1 MPKIVECVP
10 NFSEGRRPEVIE
22 VIRQAI
28 SLPGVTILDQHS
40 DADHNRTVITLAG
53 EPEAIEQAAFAGIA
67 KAAELIDLN
76 LHRGEHPRIG
86 ATDVCPFVPVSG
98 VSMEECVAIAR
109 RVGER
114 VGSELNIP
122 VYLYES
128 AATRPERVNLENIR
142 RGEYEKLKDEIGAN
156 PDRAPDFGPARVGP
170 AGATVIGARPFLIA
184 YNAYLNTS
192 DVNIA
197 KEIAK
202 AIRHSSGGLRYVKAL
217 GLEVEGKAQVSM
229 NLTDFRKTPIFRV
242 VEMIRREAARHGCSI
257 VKTELVG
264 LIPQAALIDAAQW
277 YLQIDDLTPDQV
289 LENRIGE
296 TLAESL
302 AAQTTGRVSEP
313 SQGLTPTAFLEATA
327 AGSATPGG
335 GAVAALAGALSA
347 ALAAMVARLTIGKK
361 KYVEVEPEMK
371 NVAARADEIRA
382 VLTAAIED
390 DSAAFEAVMAAT
402 KLPKETD
409 EQKRARDAAMQAA
422 TQRAIDVPMSV
433 ARACV
438 DVLELAG
445 AVAARG
451 NVNAASDAATAVHMA
466 RAAIES
472 AGMNVRGN
480 AAGLK
485 DKASAERQVQELKE
499 LAMRAGALA
508 EQILGDI
515 EKQAT
520 FA

>member
-1 MPKIVECVP
+1 MKRIVECVP
-10 NFSEGRRPEVIE
+10 NFSEGRRPEVVE
-22 VIRQAI
+22 AIRRAMER
-28 SLPGVTILDQHS
+28 PGVAILNVSS
-40 DADHNRTVITLAG
+40 DVDHNRTVITLAG

-76 LHRGEHPRIG
+76 VHRGEHPRIG

-98 VSMEECVAIAR
+98 VSMDECVAIAR

-114 VGSELNIP
+114 VGRELNIP
-122 VYLYES
+122 VYLYEA
-128 AATRPERVNLENIR
+128 AATRPDRVNLENIR
-142 RGEYEKLKDEIGAN
+142 RGEYERLKEEVGAN
-156 PDRAPDFGPARVGP
+156 PDRAPDFGPARAGP

-192 DVNIA
+192 DVYIA

-264 LIPQAALIDAAQW
+264 LIPQAALVDAAQW
-277 YLQIDDLTPDQV
+277 YLQIDGFTLDQV

-296 TLAESL
+296 TLANPKGRS
-302 AAQTTGRVSEP
+302 RVSEP

-327 AGSATPGG
+327 DGSATPGG

-361 KYVEVEPEMK
+361 KYAEVEPEMK
-371 NVAARADEIRA
+371 DVAARADAIRA
-382 VLTAAIED
+382 ALTGAID
-390 DSAAFEAVMAAT
+390 ADSAAFEEVMTAM
-402 KLPKETD
+402 KMPKETD
-409 EQKRARDAAMQAA
+409 EQRQSRDAAIQAA

-445 AVAARG
+445 AAAARG

-472 AGMNVRGN
+472 AGMNVRIN
-480 AAGLK
+480 AAGLE
-485 DKASAERQVQELKE
+485 DKASAQRQVQELKE
-499 LAMRAGALA
+499 LRVRAAALA
-508 EQILGDI
+508 EQILAEV
-515 EKQAT
+515 EKRAVL
-520 FA
+520 A

>member
-1 MPKIVECVP
+1 MRRIVECVP
-10 NFSEGRRPEVIE
+10 NFSEGRRPEVVE
-22 VIRQAI
+22 AI
-28 SLPGVTILDQHS
+28 HHAMERPGVAVLNVSS
-40 DADHNRTVITLAG
+40 DVDHNRTVITLAG

-76 LHRGEHPRIG
+76 VHRGEHPRIG

-98 VSMEECVAIAR
+98 VSMEECVGIAR

-114 VGSELNIP
+114 VGRELNIP

-128 AATRPERVNLENIR
+128 AATRPDRVNLENIR
-142 RGEYEKLKDEIGAN
+142 RGEYERLKEEIGAN

-202 AIRHSSGGLRYVKAL
+202 AIRYSSGGLRYVKAL
-217 GLEVEGKAQVSM
+217 GLEVEGKAQVSI

-242 VEMIRREAARHGCSI
+242 VEMIRREAARYGCSI
-257 VKTELVG
+257 FKTELVG

-277 YLQIDDLTPDQV
+277 YLQIDAFTPDQV
-289 LENRIGE
+289 VEIRIGE
-296 TLAESL
+296 ALAESL
-302 AAQTTGRVSEP
+302 AAQTTGRVSEL
-313 SQGLTPTAFLEATA
+313 SRGLTPIAFLEATA

-335 GAVAALAGALSA
+335 GAVAALAGALAA
-347 ALAAMVARLTIGKK
+347 ALAAMVARLTVGKK
-361 KYVEVEPEMK
+361 KYAEVQPEMK
-371 NVAARADEIRA
+371 EIAARADTIRA
-382 VLTAAIED
+382 ALTGAIEA
-390 DSAAFEAVMAAT
+390 DSAAFEAVMAAM
-402 KLPKETD
+402 KMPKETD
-409 EQKRARDAAMQAA
+409 EHRQSRDAAIQAA

-433 ARACV
+433 VRACV

-451 NVNAASDAATAVHMA
+451 NINAASDAATAVHLA
-466 RAAIES
+466 RAALES
-472 AGMNVRGN
+472 AGMNVRIN
-480 AAGLK
+480 AAGLA
-485 DKASAERQVQELKE
+485 DKAGAQRQVRELKD
-499 LAMRAGALA
+499 LRVRAMALA
-508 EQILGDI
+508 EQILADI
-515 EKQAT
+515 ETRAT

>member
-1 MPKIVECVP
+1 MRQIVECVP
-10 NFSEGRRPEVIE
+10 NFSEGRRPEVVE
-22 VIRQAI
+22 AIRRAMER
-28 SLPGVTILDQHS
+28 PGVAILNVSS
-40 DADHNRTVITLAG
+40 DVDHNRTVITLAG

-67 KAAELIDLN
+67 KAAELIDLDV
-76 LHRGEHPRIG
+76 HRGEHPRIG

-98 VSMEECVAIAR
+98 VSLEECVGIAR

-114 VGSELNIP
+114 VGGELHIP

-128 AATRPERVNLENIR
+128 AATRPDRVNLENIR
-142 RGEYEKLKDEIGAN
+142 RGEYERLKEEIGAN

-184 YNAYLNTS
+184 YNAYLSTS

-229 NLTDFRKTPIFRV
+229 NLTDFRKTPIYRV
-242 VEMIRREAARHGCSI
+242 VEMIRREATRHGCSI

-264 LIPQAALIDAAQW
+264 LIPQAALVNAAQW
-277 YLQIDDLTPDQV
+277 YLQIDGFTPDQV
-289 LENRIGE
+289 LENQIGE
-296 TLAESL
+296 TLANPKGRS
-302 AAQTTGRVSEP
+302 RVSKP
-313 SQGLTPTAFLEATA
+313 SQGLTPAAFLEATA

-361 KYVEVEPEMK
+361 KYANIEPEMK
-371 NVAARADEIRA
+371 GIAARADAIRA
-382 VLTAAIED
+382 ALSGAIEA
-390 DSAAFEAVMAAT
+390 DSAAFEEVMTAT
-402 KLPKETD
+402 KMPQDTSD
-409 EQKRARDAAMQAA
+409 QKQARRAAIQAA

-445 AVAARG
+445 AAAARG

-472 AGMNVRGN
+472 AGMNVRVN
-480 AAGLK
+480 AAGLE
-485 DKASAERQVQELKE
+485 DKASAERQAQELKE
-499 LAMRAGALA
+499 LRMRAAALA
-508 EQILGDI
+508 EQILAEI
-515 EKQAT
+515 EKRA
-520 FA
+520 ALA